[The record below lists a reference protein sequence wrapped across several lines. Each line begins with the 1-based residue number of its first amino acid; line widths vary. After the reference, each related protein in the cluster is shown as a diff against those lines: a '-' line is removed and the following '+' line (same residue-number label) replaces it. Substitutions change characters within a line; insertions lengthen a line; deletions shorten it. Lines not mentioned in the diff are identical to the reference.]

1 MLKKRGIKFTSN
13 RQYPDSN
20 YRYDFHLT
28 DYCIY
33 IEICGMLFMDEYI
46 DKIYDKMEKFDPI
59 VLTSVEEFEPFL
71 NELI

>member
-1 MLKKRGIKFTSN
+1 MISIDYVVANCSASKKISN
-13 RQYPDSN
+13 
-20 YRYDFHLT
+20 
-28 DYCIY
+28 C
-33 IEICGMLFMDEYI
+33 EYI